1 MMKHLLKINL
11 QLFDGAAGAAAAG
24 APGDGG
30 VNTGGLPQDAAGDM
44 ADTTEP
50 EVIYGKPTEEL
61 DPENHPASGEN
72 KPEAEKDPKEREAE
86 FDKLIKGEYKDL
98 FDGRVKNII
107 QRRLPD
113 VKTLESQV
121 QSHQDIFSL
130 MGAKYGVD
138 ASDTAALK
146 KAIEED
152 DSYWEDAAEQ
162 EGLSVEQ
169 YKKLKKMEA
178 ENAALKRA
186 QEEAERNT
194 QKEQVFA
201 KWESEAQEI
210 KNFYPRFD
218 LETELQN
225 EQFLRL
231 IGAGIDMKTSYETIH
246 HDDILTGAMSY
257 TAKEVARRQADAIKA
272 GTLRPVENGIS
283 ARAPVTVKRDPGSLT
298 AEDMR
303 EIAKRVRAGET
314 ISF

>member
-1 MMKHLLKINL
+1 MMKQLLKINL

-24 APGDGG
+24 APGDAG
-30 VNTGGLPQDAAGDM
+30 VNTGVLPQDAAGDV
-44 ADTTEP
+44 AETTEP
-50 EVIYGKPTEEL
+50 EVIYGKPPEEI
-61 DPENHPASGEN
+61 DPNHPANGEIE
-72 KPEAEKDPKEREAE
+72 PEVAEKTVKEREAE

-113 VKTLESQV
+113 VKALESQV
-121 QSHQDIFSL
+121 QSHQDIFAL

-138 ASDTAALK
+138 AADTAALQ

-152 DSYWEDAAEQ
+152 DSYWEDAAEN
-162 EGLSVEQ
+162 EGLTVDQ

-186 QEEAERNT
+186 QIEAEQNT

-201 KWESEAQEI
+201 KWESEAQAI

-231 IGAGIDMKTSYETIH
+231 LGAGIDMRTSYETIH

-283 ARAPVTVKRDPGSLT
+283 ARAPVTVKRDPNSLT
-298 AEDMR
+298 AADMR